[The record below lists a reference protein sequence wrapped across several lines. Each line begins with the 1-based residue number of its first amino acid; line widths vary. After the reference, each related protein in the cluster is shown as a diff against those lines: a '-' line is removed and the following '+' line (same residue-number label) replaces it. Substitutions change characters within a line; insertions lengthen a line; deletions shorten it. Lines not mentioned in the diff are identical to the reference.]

1 MHGQE
6 KGRDERERKKNRIKA
21 DEGVNSERDRGER
34 RQRRYNKTMVLTII
48 KKRRMSTTTVS
59 ASMAV
64 FLSLVMGVLLV
75 AMMGTTIPTTF
86 YFQQV
91 DAFNNAA
98 SFIIN
103 HNNNHH
109 SHHHQISSRSRDTT
123 STSTSTSSSLYF
135 QKAPAVAEAIKQS
148 KEKEEEKIMISSLL
162 VLLLFSV
169 VDVDGAHAP
178 LSSTIRQRTLQD
190 TVPACRSSLQPG
202 DQCDVDN
209 EKGKKCGFGDY
220 VYVGDCDATKE
231 ELECLPDMTCTCNG
245 IYDGTWACP
254 QFRRR
259 DAMIAEMMPEAC
271 PEDGTTADER
281 GEICT
286 PPSPTSTASAS
297 SVTASDGNNDMTGGI
312 DRLDTMNGADNSA
325 IAIDETLSA
334 SKNAVDNDNN
344 IDSVEVP
351 TPAAVADDNESSTTI
366 TVKEGES
373 DGAMSSLS
381 SSSSSQ
387 QQQQGLGV
395 AKVAM
400 VAAAGIALFL

>member
-148 KEKEEEKIMISSLL
+148 KEKEEANDDSLINNVMTVEDEEILFGQDDFSERHPPFPQRHRSVSKSGNLLEDPYANSKQSKAELALEYSSTDPLINKLRTIRESTLQSCPEVWTHLSEVMPSDAIAIIDDHLCDDLKIKLTFQEMNAKINQAALVFRRFGVGRQQNKGSHSNNNVAILAENSARWLQVDHGIQRAGGVSAVRGADAPLDELRYIYEHSDSCGIVVLQGPKLL
-162 VLLLFSV
+162 QKLLLQSKKRNND
-169 VDVDGAHAP
+169 VDVD
-178 LSSTIRQRTLQD
+178 
-190 TVPACRSSLQPG
+190 
-202 DQCDVDN
+202 DN
-209 EKGKKCGFGDY
+209 EEEDINELD
-220 VYVGDCDATKE
+220 VG
-231 ELECLPDMTCTCNG
+231 
-245 IYDGTWACP
+245 
-254 QFRRR
+254 
-259 DAMIAEMMPEAC
+259 
-271 PEDGTTADER
+271 
-281 GEICT
+281 
-286 PPSPTSTASAS
+286 
-297 SVTASDGNNDMTGGI
+297 
-312 DRLDTMNGADNSA
+312 
-325 IAIDETLSA
+325 
-334 SKNAVDNDNN
+334 
-344 IDSVEVP
+344 
-351 TPAAVADDNESSTTI
+351 
-366 TVKEGES
+366 
-373 DGAMSSLS
+373 
-381 SSSSSQ
+381 
-387 QQQQGLGV
+387 
-395 AKVAM
+395 
-400 VAAAGIALFL
+400 

>member
-1 MHGQE
+1 MGN
-6 KGRDERERKKNRIKA
+6 KRKKATR
-21 DEGVNSERDRGER
+21 
-34 RQRRYNKTMVLTII
+34 
-48 KKRRMSTTTVS
+48 KK
-59 ASMAV
+59 
-64 FLSLVMGVLLV
+64 
-75 AMMGTTIPTTF
+75 
-86 YFQQV
+86 
-91 DAFNNAA
+91 
-98 SFIIN
+98 
-103 HNNNHH
+103 
-109 SHHHQISSRSRDTT
+109 
-123 STSTSTSSSLYF
+123 
-135 QKAPAVAEAIKQS
+135 KK
-148 KEKEEEKIMISSLL
+148 EEKIMISSFL
-162 VLLLFSV
+162 VPLLFSV
-169 VDVDGAHAP
+169 VDVDGTHHAHP
-178 LSSTIRQRTLQD
+178 STIRQRTLQD
-190 TVPACRSSLQPG
+190 KVPACRSSLQPG
-202 DQCDVDN
+202 DQCDMDT

-286 PPSPTSTASAS
+286 PPSPTSAAS
-297 SVTASDGNNDMTGGI
+297 SSITANDGNNDMNDGGI

-325 IAIDETLSA
+325 TAIDEPPTSP
-334 SKNAVDNDNN
+334 SKNAVDNDNG
-344 IDSVEVP
+344 IDSVEV
-351 TPAAVADDNESSTTI
+351 TTSAVDDKDSSTTI

-373 DGAMSSLS
+373 EGDGAMSSLS

-395 AKVAM
+395 GKVTM

>member
-103 HNNNHH
+103 HNNNHQ
-109 SHHHQISSRSRDTT
+109 HHQLSRASSS
-123 STSTSTSSSLYF
+123 SSSSTSSSLYF

-202 DQCDVDN
+202 DQCDVN
-209 EKGKKCGFGDY
+209 TEKGKKCAFGD
-220 VYVGDCDATKE
+220 
-231 ELECLPDMTCTCNG
+231 MICTCNG

-259 DAMIAEMMPEAC
+259 DAMIAEMMPTC
-271 PEDGTTADER
+271 PDNGTTVADER

-334 SKNAVDNDNN
+334 SKNSVDNDNG
-344 IDSVEVP
+344 IDSVEVT
-351 TPAAVADDNESSTTI
+351 TPAVADDKDSSTTI

-381 SSSSSQ
+381 SSSS

>member
-1 MHGQE
+1 
-6 KGRDERERKKNRIKA
+6 
-21 DEGVNSERDRGER
+21 
-34 RQRRYNKTMVLTII
+34 
-48 KKRRMSTTTVS
+48 
-59 ASMAV
+59 
-64 FLSLVMGVLLV
+64 
-75 AMMGTTIPTTF
+75 
-86 YFQQV
+86 
-91 DAFNNAA
+91 
-98 SFIIN
+98 
-103 HNNNHH
+103 
-109 SHHHQISSRSRDTT
+109 
-123 STSTSTSSSLYF
+123 
-135 QKAPAVAEAIKQS
+135 
-148 KEKEEEKIMISSLL
+148 MISSLL

-202 DQCDVDN
+202 DQCDMDK
-209 EKGKKCGFGDY
+209 EKGQKCGFGDY

-259 DAMIAEMMPEAC
+259 DAMMAEMMPEAC

-281 GEICT
+281 GEICS
-286 PPSPTSTASAS
+286 PPSPTTSAASS
-297 SVTASDGNNDMTGGI
+297 SVTTSDDRNNMNDGI

-325 IAIDETLSA
+325 TAIDEPPTLP
-334 SKNAVDNDNN
+334 SKTAVDNDNG
-344 IDSVEVP
+344 IDSVEV
-351 TPAAVADDNESSTTI
+351 TTSAVDDKDSSTTI
-366 TVKEGES
+366 TVKESES
-373 DGAMSSLS
+373 DNAMSSL

-395 AKVAM
+395 GKVTM